1 MPEAPVPPFAR
12 ALGRVPSGLYVVT
25 TRGPAGP
32 LGFVASFLIQ
42 VGLEP
47 PTLAVAV
54 GSGRDH
60 LAALRAAGGFTVS
73 VLDKASSGVM
83 GAFFKKRADGSS
95 PYDELDCGAA
105 ATGIPYIRSALAW
118 LDCRVT
124 GEHALG
130 DHVVVFATV
139 ADGDVLREGEPSLHV
154 RRDGRGY

>member
-1 MPEAPVPPFAR
+1 MAEAAVPPFAR
-12 ALGRVPSGLYVVT
+12 ALGRVPSGLYVVS

-32 LGFVASFLIQ
+32 LGFVASFLVQ

-54 GSGRDH
+54 GSGREH

-73 VLDKASSGVM
+73 VLDKSSAAVM
-83 GAFFKKRADGSS
+83 GAFFKKRPDGSS
-95 PYDELDCGAA
+95 PYDELECGSAA
-105 ATGIPYIRSALAW
+105 SGIPYVRSALAW

-124 GEHALG
+124 GEHSVG

-139 ADGDVLREGEPSLHV
+139 ADGEQLREGEPSLHV